1 MVDLRRLEFRDIE
14 QAIQLSK
21 AEKWNQTEKDWELL
35 IGNPQN
41 ICLAATVDDK
51 VIGTATAIN
60 YENDVAWIGMV
71 LVDKEFRGQKISKM
85 LLTNLIENSA
95 DCTSLK
101 LDATPAGQ
109 PVYKKFGFT
118 DEYLVHRCTSFSVL
132 KNDLFPERG
141 IPVESAGLYDI
152 QEIIEFDKQIFGAN
166 RKQLIEYL
174 LTNYPG
180 KSWMLRQN
188 GQITGIA
195 LGRKGN
201 RFHHIGPVLASN
213 SEDAIKLIAKSLGG
227 LENQPVVVDIL
238 DDKIELMNWLSTIGF
253 TKQRFFVRMYRNENS
268 YPGLPKN
275 QFLICGPEFG

>member
-1 MVDLRRLEFRDIE
+1 MVEIRKLELQDIE

-35 IGNPQN
+35 ILNPQN
-41 ICLAATVDDK
+41 ICLAAMDGHK
-51 VIGTATAIN
+51 VVGTATAIN
-60 YENDVAWIGMV
+60 YENEVAWIGMV

-85 LLTNLIENSA
+85 LLINLIENSA

-109 PVYKKFGFT
+109 PVYQKFGFT
-118 DEYLVHRCTSFSVL
+118 DEYLVHRCTSSSVS
-132 KNDLFPERG
+132 KNDLFPESEN
-141 IPVESAGLYDI
+141 PVERARMKDI
-152 QEIIEFDKQIFGAN
+152 QEIIDFDKRIFGAN
-166 RKQLIEYL
+166 RKQLIEFL
-174 LTNYPG
+174 LTNYPE
-180 KSWMLRQN
+180 KAWMLRQN
-188 GQITGIA
+188 GKLTGIA

-201 RFHHIGPVLASN
+201 RFHHIGPVLATN
-213 SEDAIKLIAKSLGG
+213 TEDAKKLISKSLEK

-253 TKQRFFVRMYRNENS
+253 TKQRYFVRMYKNENI